1 MLLHN
6 FDEPLF
12 IPLPQDSGDLS
23 VGWTCFQKL
32 FISSLGY
39 VERSHREKGFHNLP
53 QPYQQRSDPGTG
65 FLAWQCTGIK
75 TKPLQGRAVWR
86 GRAEK
91 HQMEKQCCSVN
102 IDRCSLLSL
111 QCCCTDPLPC
121 CLSGCHSAHW
131 SIASL
136 HLRAPSFKA
145 GFCIC
150 SGKWRAKRGWRNIS
164 TQDFAQGQD
173 ECNPSLPQEMRWK
186 VLSVLISVH
195 FTSTDFP
202 FW

>member
-1 MLLHN
+1 MKNDNPEHHLPTSSSSEIATVKNFLAIFFLEEVLSMLLHN

-75 TKPLQGRAVWR
+75 TKPLQGRAV
-86 GRAEK
+86 
-91 HQMEKQCCSVN
+91 
-102 IDRCSLLSL
+102 
-111 QCCCTDPLPC
+111 
-121 CLSGCHSAHW
+121 
-131 SIASL
+131 
-136 HLRAPSFKA
+136 
-145 GFCIC
+145 
-150 SGKWRAKRGWRNIS
+150 
-164 TQDFAQGQD
+164 
-173 ECNPSLPQEMRWK
+173 
-186 VLSVLISVH
+186 
-195 FTSTDFP
+195 
-202 FW
+202 